1 MPPPDAPAL
10 RCLEGSLGA
19 LSPAG
24 GAARATARNGSRVPA
39 FSATW
44 PDSTQ
49 LLGAISECRH
59 PLLLLDSVAAR
70 WPASERWSDPSY
82 IERALPVLSEAYMV
96 EADEADILYT
106 RRL

>member
-49 LLGAISECRH
+49 LLGAISAMG
-59 PLLLLDSVAAR
+59 AAGE
-70 WPASERWSDPSY
+70 PTAAEAAERPVSPST
-82 IERALPVLSEAYMV
+82 L
-96 EADEADILYT
+96 
-106 RRL
+106 RR